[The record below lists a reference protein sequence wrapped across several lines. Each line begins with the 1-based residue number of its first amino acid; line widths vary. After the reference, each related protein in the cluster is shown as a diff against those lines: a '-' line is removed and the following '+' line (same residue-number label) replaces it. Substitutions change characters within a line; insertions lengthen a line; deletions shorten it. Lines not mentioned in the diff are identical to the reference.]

1 MKRGLEGNAIYPGKA
16 FLKKDRWKN
25 GAAYAIMIASD
36 HYAVRRILRLI
47 YWTLDSGQM
56 LDSGKNKSRGRVMY
70 LWFAQSCFTIAHRR
84 RWKGLF

>member
-1 MKRGLEGNAIYPGKA
+1 MKRGLEGNTIYPGKA

-47 YWTLDSGQM
+47 YWTLDSGK
-56 LDSGKNKSRGRVMY
+56 DKSRGRVMY

-84 RWKGLF
+84 R